1 MNVFKQDLDVKAGVE
16 IAYKVM
22 KGMGQPD
29 FDQGTGIAHR
39 FGISNINFSE
49 TNLGSSFRSAK
60 LNFSLEDSDIEAE
73 LLFDNFSIKKK
84 AKAKNPSYEQEFS
97 KEDLVYKLTGNSTED
112 KDKIEKM
119 IIEMSLEDHSI
130 FKKSEED
137 SYFSKVISLEYGDA
151 YCFDRNLAR
160 LFFELVGKQLQF
172 ISMTETRFIKQLLL
186 LNDDPIRFEIV
197 EKTIAMEFEQS
208 FKVLKEHGHSVEGEF
223 DYNDMDNKMYFVE
236 KDKYQGVVYETQNQM
251 FLVAKDKETN
261 VIKVWNCMEVKED
274 WYESLVSNLE
284 YEDNIFNVAE
294 YMIPFVDS
302 RYSHKFDYPFTLN
315 NDFYRKDVDSIL
327 QSFDTLKSNLIY
339 NSESGFTPEKY
350 SFFNSLADTISYSND
365 VITEEYQVEQERLI
379 LTTMDHNSPDYF
391 VRTMTSSIAGSRAA
405 AFHYLFLVIG
415 TGFYWNGKTFTDNQ
429 SVIKD
434 FPENKK
440 ETDYSKITDTDPLSF
455 GSSGLLFNLP
465 ENMTPEWEKAV
476 FEMAFYLKEWHEL
489 NNDMET
495 YKNKIEHIY
504 NKYFKEEWLSEIE
517 NKRL

>member
-1 MNVFKQDLDVKAGVE
+1 MNIFKQDLDVKAGVE

-29 FDQGTGIAHR
+29 FDQGTGIARR

-49 TNLGSSFRSAK
+49 TNLGPSFRSAK
-60 LNFSLEDSDIEAE
+60 LNFFLEDSEIEAE
-73 LLFDNFSIKKK
+73 LLFNNFSIKKK

-137 SYFSKVISLEYGDA
+137 NYFSKVISLEYGDA

-208 FKVLKEHGHSVEGEF
+208 FKVLKEHGHSVEVEF

-261 VIKVWNCMEVKED
+261 VIKVWNCMEIKED

-302 RYSHKFDYPFTLN
+302 RYSHKFDYPFAFN
-315 NDFYRKDVDSIL
+315 NDFYRKDVNSIL

-339 NSESGFTPEKY
+339 NSESGFVPDKY
-350 SFFNSLADTISYSND
+350 EFFNSLADTISYSNE
-365 VITEEYQVEQERLI
+365 VITEEYQVEQEKLV
-379 LTTMDHNSPDYF
+379 LTTMDYNSPDYF
-391 VRTMTSSIAGSRAA
+391 VRTITSSIAGSRAA
-405 AFHYLFLVIG
+405 AFHYLFMVIG
-415 TGFYWNGKTFTDNQ
+415 TGFYWNGKTFTDNPN
-429 SVIKD
+429 VIQN
-434 FPENKK
+434 FVENKEEK
-440 ETDYSKITDTDPLSF
+440 DYSKLPNTNPLSF

-465 ENMTPEWEKAV
+465 ENMTPEWNKAV
-476 FEMAFYLKEWHEL
+476 FEMTFYLKEWYEL